1 MTWLVR
7 PSSSKTLDPRT
18 LRRDRDLHVAS
29 QQELPRYLLQSWLP
43 AQFRSG
49 ALAEKGDMADKFR
62 ALLVTKDGNRQ
73 SVAVTELTD
82 ADLMEGDVTV
92 AVEHSTVN
100 YKDGLAITGRRRSS
114 ASFHSSQASI
124 WPARCFARKTRASK
138 RGIAS
143 CGWILSFGNPGVSRS
158 RRCQP

>member
-18 LRRDRDLHVAS
+18 LRRDRNLHVAS

-49 ALAEKGDMADKFR
+49 ALAKKGDMADKFR
-62 ALLVTKDGNRQ
+62 ALLVTNDGNRQ

-92 AVEHSTVN
+92 AEPP
-100 YKDGLAITGRRRSS
+100 
-114 ASFHSSQASI
+114 AS
-124 WPARCFARKTRASK
+124 R
-138 RGIAS
+138 
-143 CGWILSFGNPGVSRS
+143 
-158 RRCQP
+158 